1 MTCEGCGGKIRRHYP
16 NGGGGDMYASCAICE
31 WHSENEDNHKVRDF
45 LVKAEIIDIK
55 KDLNTICALLYTLAF
70 GRECVPK
77 GLTPEAVLDEVYKT
91 KMKLVERD
99 E

>member
-1 MTCEGCGGKIRRHYP
+1 MTCEDCGGKIRRRYP
-16 NGGGGDMYASCAICE
+16 NGVGGDMYASCAICE
-31 WHSENEDNHKVRDF
+31 WHSEDEDNHKIRDS
-45 LVKAEIIDIK
+45 LNKAEIIDIK

-70 GRECVPK
+70 GRDVPK
-77 GLTPEAVLDEVYKT
+77 GLTPATLLDEVYKT